1 MMNGNMNAIE
11 RVPEVVTPEL
21 AAEYLQVNREAIYR
35 YIRGG
40 QLVASKLGRA
50 YRIPRRSLDLL
61 LWSPRTQA
69 PFLVTLDRRL
79 AERINQ
85 AEIGIQ
91 AVSPGDF
98 IITELPDQPDYPRVR
113 T

>member
-1 MMNGNMNAIE
+1 
-11 RVPEVVTPEL
+11 
-21 AAEYLQVNREAIYR
+21 
-35 YIRGG
+35 
-40 QLVASKLGRA
+40 
-50 YRIPRRSLDLL
+50 
-61 LWSPRTQA
+61 
-69 PFLVTLDRRL
+69 VTLDRRL